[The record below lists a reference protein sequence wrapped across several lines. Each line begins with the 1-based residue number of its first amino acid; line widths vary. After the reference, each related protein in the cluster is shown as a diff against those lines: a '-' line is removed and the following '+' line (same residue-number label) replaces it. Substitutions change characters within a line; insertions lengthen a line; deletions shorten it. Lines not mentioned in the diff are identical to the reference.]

1 MLILFV
7 LFSPCLLFV
16 PIYVINIP
24 TYLPTYYGTSSTRGE
39 VRESMMPSLLWRL
52 NHLQDLA
59 YLQITT
65 HDLLE
70 DHIAH
75 IKMVADSLVVYGGE
89 NAMIL
94 RDVVQP
100 VREVSQTLSADLT
113 VKTILLL
120 KQRIEYAQKAV
131 RDMLG

>member
-1 MLILFV
+1 MSSI
-7 LFSPCLLFV
+7 
-16 PIYVINIP
+16 
-24 TYLPTYYGTSSTRGE
+24 YLPTYYGTRSTRGE
-39 VRESMMPSLLWRL
+39 VRESMMSSLLWRL